1 MSLQPPEEETA
12 AKIGHIKK
20 IGSLYSN
27 VVEDLEI
34 LADDTTTAQA
44 YVYECVPFIEQF
56 LHGYVDFP
64 AVLARSSRSN
74 LTCRCM
80 DIITKT
86 DSSKRHSFECL
97 ISGQRRN
104 LAQLPIIAYGAD
116 GSYDA
121 RAALKYR
128 WHVAKVLF
136 SPETLAVLEP
146 ILIDDPP
153 FQTQYGGHNERRATS
168 DAWNHITLS
177 KPLATMMAA
186 GQLGLEPL
194 EREAG
199 DAFELI
205 RLRLQW
211 LLAPDEAK
219 DPRRNDLVHAID
231 VNTVRRMYGP
241 LRRSAAEGEEDND
254 NRSGQLIISGDVYT
268 VSCETAPQR
277 MRAALEARWTL
288 QMVQFCA
295 GAAEPH
301 VPRPRDRLHAS
312 DIRFL

>member
-1 MSLQPPEEETA
+1 M
-12 AKIGHIKK
+12 
-20 IGSLYSN
+20 
-27 VVEDLEI
+27 
-34 LADDTTTAQA
+34 
-44 YVYECVPFIEQF
+44 
-56 LHGYVDFP
+56 
-64 AVLARSSRSN
+64 
-74 LTCRCM
+74 
-80 DIITKT
+80 
-86 DSSKRHSFECL
+86 

-153 FQTQYGGHNERRATS
+153 FLTQYGGHNERRATS

-199 DAFELI
+199 DAPELI

-254 NRSGQLIISGDVYT
+254 NRSGQLIISGDVCT
-268 VSCETAPQR
+268 VSCEIAPQR
-277 MRAALEARWTL
+277 MRAALEARWAL

-295 GAAEPH
+295 GAAEAH
-301 VPRPRDRLHAS
+301 VSRPRDRLHAS
-312 DIRFL
+312 DIQFL